1 MKKTQKK
8 ILGLSGLALVTAVT
22 IYAAFLPNPDA
33 SALSSVTDTIIVRVI
48 GDKPLAEIISPASG
62 STFVSPDQVIKVNYE
77 YAKDLDILL
86 KYVDRDGVVHTKHI
100 RSGAVDEET
109 GSFMFDFSTLDDEFG
124 FGEYTISV
132 SGTGIDNTPIPGDS
146 VSFLYVPVLAS
157 AAQDS
162 ETGKT
167 YLDLDYNPYTEG
179 ETGKVD
185 SLEINIYDDE
195 GNLVSSIS
203 PILVDAPEKRVEL
216 PFGEHDLKS
225 GKYRVEI
232 TAFGKGKNELYTP
245 HNTTADYNANLP
257 LDEDESSD
265 IYVPDTGSL
274 LNSLNISKVD
284 YLITGAMFF
293 CIVGVSAFV
302 FILRKSKT
310 DSKKRR

>member
-22 IYAAFLPNPDA
+22 VYAALLPNPGA
-33 SALSSVTDTIIVRVI
+33 SALSSVTDTITVRVI
-48 GDKPLAEIISPASG
+48 GNAPSAEITNPASG
-62 STFVSPDQVIKVNYE
+62 SVFVSSSQIIKVNYE
-77 YAKDLDILL
+77 HIKDLDILL
-86 KYVDRDGVVHTKHI
+86 KYIDLSGAIHTKLI

-109 GSFMFDFSTLDDEFG
+109 GSFMFDFNTLDDEFG

-146 VSFLYVPVLAS
+146 VSFVYTPVLAS

-167 YLDLDYNPYTEG
+167 YLDLEYDPYTEG
-179 ETGKVD
+179 GTGKVD

-232 TAFGKGKNELYTP
+232 AAFGRSGDELYTP
-245 HNTTADYNANLP
+245 YDTTADYKAKVQP
-257 LDEDESSD
+257 GEDDSSD

-274 LNSLNISKVD
+274 LSSLNISRVD
-284 YLITGAMFF
+284 YLITGAMIFL
-293 CIVGVSAFV
+293 IVGVSAFA
-302 FILRKSKT
+302 FILRRSKANGR
-310 DSKKRR
+310 KRR